1 MLIRLQSIKQEAKVA
16 IGRAA
21 AALPITTSAVIA
33 FGSVAG
39 IAEFFVGNVVVAVAA
54 GGLAGN
60 TLKDAMLKKDVVVG
74 PSR

>member
-1 MLIRLQSIKQEAKVA
+1 MLNTLRSIKHEAKVA
-16 IGRAA
+16 VGKAA
-21 AALPITTSAVIA
+21 AVLPVTTSVLIA

-60 TLKDAMLKKDVVVG
+60 TLKDAMLKKDAAIADA
-74 PSR
+74 R